1 MNAPNPAL
9 VEFNRRN
16 REFWANQKSLMDQ
29 RMADGAILETA
40 VETIA
45 SEAKRR
51 VSVRSQISFEKA
63 LEDAAKAKRR
73 FIGQQA
79 RSGGKAAKAGPLR
92 KIIIDIVRQN
102 PEIDA
107 AGLLEELRHRQG
119 DGIIDEI
126 DETYIHFRHAG
137 KTAPR
142 HGDEVIE
149 TSVISVSTPI
159 SGLKHR
165 LTRARKK
172 IGEKNRSR

>member
-1 MNAPNPAL
+1 ML
-9 VEFNRRN
+9 
-16 REFWANQKSLMDQ
+16 Q
-29 RMADGAILETA
+29 R
-40 VETIA
+40 
-45 SEAKRR
+45 
-51 VSVRSQISFEKA
+51 
-63 LEDAAKAKRR
+63 
-73 FIGQQA
+73 
-79 RSGGKAAKAGPLR
+79 RSGGLLGSRLDPAERPLKAGPLR